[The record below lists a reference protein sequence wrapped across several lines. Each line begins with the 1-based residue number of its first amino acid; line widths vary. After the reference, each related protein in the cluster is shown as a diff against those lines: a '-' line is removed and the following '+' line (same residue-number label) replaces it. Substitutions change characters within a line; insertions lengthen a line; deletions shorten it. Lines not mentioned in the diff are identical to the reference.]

1 MRRYF
6 DWLIP
11 LLILMAAIAWRV
23 QDGPLVTE
31 LRNKVF
37 DVYQH
42 ILPRSYD
49 PKTSVRILAIDEESL
64 KRIGQWPWSRETL
77 ARIIDRLTGAGA
89 AVALDILL
97 SEPDRMSPASLAQQW
112 KDRPEAQPLLAAL
125 AKLPSPDE
133 SLAKALAQGPVVVAF
148 SLNDEGNGRVPLA
161 KAGFAV
167 AGDSPLP
174 FLLSAPEATP
184 SLELFEKAAA
194 GNGAVTVPADTDGI
208 IRRLPLM
215 LYFQGQIEPSL
226 VAEMLRVA
234 QGASTYVIKASNANR
249 ESRYGQHTGL
259 NNIKIGQFI
268 VPVDANGNVNL
279 YDTGSRPERFIPAWK
294 LLDDPSFDPGQLA
307 GNIVLIGATAEGL
320 KDFKPTPLD
329 PAMVGVEIQ
338 AQILEQIISGQYL
351 LRPDWINWFE
361 IGNVALLGLVMIVLT
376 RRVGALWTAVV
387 GALTAAAAVGSSWF
401 AFIHYSMLINPVYT
415 AATALVIYLTCSLLG
430 YLRTEGER
438 RHVRRAFSQYL
449 APAIVE
455 QLSRNP
461 KLLKLG
467 GELRELTVMFSDI
480 RDFTKI
486 SEKLDP
492 QALTH
497 LINSILTPLTDA
509 IYRRKGTVDKYI
521 GDCIMAF
528 WNAPLSD
535 AEHGRNSLLAAL
547 GMREALA
554 EANRRL
560 AEEAAKAGHA
570 FSPVGVGIG
579 INSGPCSVGNMGSQ
593 QRFAYSAL
601 GDTVNLA
608 SRLESLTRA
617 YGVEI
622 IVGEDAAAGIEDMA
636 LLEIDRV
643 RVKGRSQ
650 PLTIYTL
657 LGAARDAGF
666 EQLAEMQARFL
677 AAYRRQDWSSA
688 KTLLADCVMAAPSL
702 GALAA
707 LFAARIAH
715 YETQPADPDWDG
727 VYTAT
732 SKTG

>member
-11 LLILMAAIAWRV
+11 LLILMAALAWRV

-37 DVYQH
+37 DVYQR
-42 ILPRSYD
+42 ILPRAYD
-49 PKTSVRILAIDEESL
+49 PKTPVRILAIDEESL

-97 SEPDRMSPASLAQQW
+97 SEPDRMSPESLAQQW
-112 KDRPEAQPLLAAL
+112 KDRPEAQPLLAVL

-133 SLAKALAQGPVVVAF
+133 TLAKALTNGPVIVAF

-184 SLELFEKAAA
+184 SLEIFEKAAA

-215 LYFQGQIEPSL
+215 LYFRGQIEPSL
-226 VAEMLRVA
+226 VAETLRVA

-259 NNIKIGQFI
+259 NNIKIGQLV

-279 YDTGSRPERFIPAWK
+279 YDSGSRPERFIPAWK
-294 LLDDPSFDPGQLA
+294 LLDPSFDAAQLA
-307 GNIVLIGATAEGL
+307 GNIVLIGGTAEGL
-320 KDFKPTPLD
+320 RDFKPTPLD
-329 PAMVGVEIQ
+329 GAMAGIEIQ
-338 AQILEQIISGQYL
+338 AQILEQIINGQYL

-387 GALTAAAAVGSSWF
+387 GGVTVAAAVASSWF
-401 AFIHYSMLINPVYT
+401 AFIHYSLLINPVYP
-415 AATALVIYLTCSLLG
+415 AATALLIYLTCSLLG

-535 AEHGRNSLLAAL
+535 AQHGRNALLAAL

-560 AEEAAKAGHA
+560 AEEAAKAGRA

-643 RVKGRSQ
+643 RVKGRSR

-657 LGAARDAGF
+657 LGAARDAAF
-666 EQLAEMQARFL
+666 EQLAETQARFL
-677 AAYRRQDWSSA
+677 AAYRRQDWSAA
-688 KTLLADCVMAAPSL
+688 KTLLADCVMAAPAL

-715 YETQPADPDWDG
+715 YETEPAAPDWDG